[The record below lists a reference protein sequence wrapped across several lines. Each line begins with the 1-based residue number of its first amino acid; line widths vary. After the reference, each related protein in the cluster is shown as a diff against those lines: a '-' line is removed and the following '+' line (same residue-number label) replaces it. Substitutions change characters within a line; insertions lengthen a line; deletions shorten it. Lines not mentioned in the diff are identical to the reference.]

1 MGKQRADVKN
11 ESVTE
16 TVTDLKEEYFKIASL
31 MRHYLIV
38 KHNYW
43 YSIE

>member
-16 TVTDLKEEYFKIASL
+16 TVTDLKEEYLKNCITNEAL
-31 MRHYLIV
+31 LNR
-38 KHNYW
+38 KT
-43 YSIE
+43 